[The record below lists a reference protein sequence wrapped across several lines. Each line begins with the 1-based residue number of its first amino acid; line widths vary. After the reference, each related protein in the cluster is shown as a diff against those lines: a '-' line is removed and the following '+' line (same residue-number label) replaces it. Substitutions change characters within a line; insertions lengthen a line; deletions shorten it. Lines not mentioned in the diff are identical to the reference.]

1 MTVWLRPG
9 RTGPGA
15 RQPPPEGAAFAS
27 PFEGAPF
34 ASPPGGAPFA
44 LTDRGAHGVTLHA
57 LNDAA
62 RAAGLFRGQS
72 HADACAILPALIGAP
87 AEPERDRGMLK
98 RLALWAERF
107 SPSVAVDAREPGYEG
122 LLLDMTGGA
131 HLFGGEA
138 ALLADIRARLAAANI
153 PARLAI
159 ADTPAAAW
167 ALARFTASEDVIAPA
182 GQTREAIADLPVEGL
197 RLEPGALVLLKRFGL
212 RRIGD
217 LYGLPRASLARRF
230 RGPEGIRVVERL
242 DQVLGVLG
250 EALTPERP
258 APAYRV
264 WSPFAE
270 PLMDVAGVDFHL
282 PRLMRALCA
291 QLAQA
296 GQGARRLS
304 LIGYRVDG
312 RTTSIEA
319 GLSAPSASAD
329 HLIRLLRG
337 KGLEHLDLGF
347 GIDAMMLSVG
357 KAEVLEA
364 RQGVLA
370 GAKSRLQIPSPLA
383 GEGAAHAKHGR
394 MRGRDADAAHNESL
408 RALPGDPSS
417 SHAAARRGPLLLP
430 QGEKE
435 NSSSLAALID
445 RLRAKLGE
453 GAVLRPQAVESWI
466 PERSETWALAGPEAP
481 EAAFDLGRERPI
493 LLLDRPEEVN
503 IPVTELPDGA
513 PRQFTWRRVQRRV
526 VKAEGPERL
535 SPEWWRPR
543 TDAGKPVRTRDYYR
557 LEDDQGRRYWLF
569 REGLHAREDLD
580 VDPETQEERERH
592 PTWWMHGVFA

>member
-15 RQPPPEGAAFAS
+15 RQPPPEGAAF
-27 PFEGAPF
+27 G
-34 ASPPGGAPFA
+34 

-72 HADACAILPALIGAP
+72 HADACAILPALISAP
-87 AEPERDRGMLK
+87 TEPARDLGMLK

-107 SPSVAVDAREPGYEG
+107 SPSVAVDARVAGHEG

-138 ALLADIRARLAAANI
+138 GLLAEIRARLAAANI

-182 GQTREAIADLPVEGL
+182 GQTREVIAGLPVEGL
-197 RLEPGALVLLKRFGL
+197 RLEPEAVVLLKRFGL
-212 RRIGD
+212 RQIGD
-217 LYGLPRASLARRF
+217 LYGLPRAGLARRF
-230 RGPEGIRVVERL
+230 RGEAGLRVVERL
-242 DQVLGVLG
+242 DQALGVLG

-282 PRLMRALCA
+282 PRLMRALCV
-291 QLAQA
+291 QLAQG

-312 RTTSIEA
+312 RVTAIEA
-319 GLSAPSASAD
+319 GLSAPSAAAE
-329 HLIRLLRG
+329 HLIRLLRE

-347 GIDAMMLSVG
+347 GIDAMMLSVD

-364 RQGVLA
+364 RQGTLGAQRTSLPPSRGEGPGMGVVQAIGLA
-370 GAKSRLQIPSPLA
+370 DRRQSGLQASLVKVSPIVHPDGAGTEPRVERNAADRPSPPTLPFPPQ
-383 GEGAAHAKHGR
+383 
-394 MRGRDADAAHNESL
+394 RGKGSVQSFASE
-408 RALPGDPSS
+408 DP
-417 SHAAARRGPLLLP
+417 A
-430 QGEKE
+430 
-435 NSSSLAALID
+435 SLAALID

-453 GAVLRPQAVESWI
+453 GAVLRPRAVESWI
-466 PERSETWALAGPEAP
+466 PERSETWAPAGPEAP
-481 EAAFDLGRERPI
+481 EATFDLGRERPI
-493 LLLDRPEEVN
+493 LLLERPEEVN

-535 SPEWWRPR
+535 SPEWWRP
-543 TDAGKPVRTRDYYR
+543 TDTLKPVRTRDYYR

-569 REGLHAREDLD
+569 REGLHAREDLQ